1 MIPFKHPNGGDCEH
15 ACCLKIEH
23 LSVKFG
29 GEAALDD
36 VNLHMHCGQM
46 VALIGPNGAG
56 KSTLIRAILGQ
67 REYEGKITFHSADGR
82 EEKLRIGYVPQSP
95 TFDPADAVSVMDLFT
110 CCIFKRPAFLRPTR
124 AMREKVTECLT
135 RVHGEGLIDKR
146 VGTLS
151 GGELQRVLLALALE
165 PMPNI
170 LILDEPL
177 SGVDVEGME
186 LLMQMLDEI
195 RKKIR
200 PLHPHDHA
208 RFFDAAALLRP
219 RRAARGRKAHQ
230 ERNSA
235 GRFELGRVRPRVPHG
250 RWRGMTLW
258 YALCDALGAE
268 FLSMNFM
275 KNALLAVIVMA
286 PLFGLLSTMIVTG
299 KMSFFSDALGH
310 SGFTGIAIGVLCGA
324 ALPIWWAVG
333 LAVAFALL
341 FSFVRSRS
349 SQSADTIIGVFSS
362 TAVALGIFIAT
373 MGGGSFTKFNKYL
386 IGDILSVTPGE
397 IGALALVLL
406 AVAALWVLCSNQ
418 LILTA
423 IHPQLASSRGVKTAR
438 NETLFTVV
446 IAVVVTLAMSWVG
459 LMVINSLLVL
469 PAASARNVAKN
480 VRQYHLFSVLGAL
493 LASVAGLILAYYL
506 GCSAGATIALLL
518 ALFFAVTF
526 ALRRTRA

>member
-67 REYEGKITFHSADGR
+67 REYEGKITFHAADGR

-124 AMREKVTECLT
+124 AMRKKVTECLT
-135 RVHGEGLIDKR
+135 RVHGESLIDKR

-195 RKKIR
+195 RKKYDLSI
-200 PLHPHDHA
+200 LMTTHD
-208 RFFDAAALLRP
+208 FSMLP
-219 RRAARGRKAHQ
+219 RYCD
-230 ERNSA
+230 
-235 GRFELGRVRPRVPHG
+235 RVV
-250 RWRGMTLW
+250 
-258 YALCDALGAE
+258 
-268 FLSMNFM
+268 
-275 KNALLAVIVMA
+275 LLAGGKLIKKGT
-286 PLFGLLSTMIVTG
+286 PLDVLN
-299 KMSFFSDALGH
+299 SDEFAR
-310 SGFTGIAIGVLCGA
+310 
-324 ALPIWWAVG
+324 
-333 LAVAFALL
+333 AFH
-341 FSFVRSRS
+341 
-349 SQSADTIIGVFSS
+349 
-362 TAVALGIFIAT
+362 
-373 MGGGSFTKFNKYL
+373 MGGGA
-386 IGDILSVTPGE
+386 E
-397 IGALALVLL
+397 
-406 AVAALWVLCSNQ
+406 
-418 LILTA
+418 
-423 IHPQLASSRGVKTAR
+423 
-438 NETLFTVV
+438 
-446 IAVVVTLAMSWVG
+446 
-459 LMVINSLLVL
+459 
-469 PAASARNVAKN
+469 
-480 VRQYHLFSVLGAL
+480 
-493 LASVAGLILAYYL
+493 
-506 GCSAGATIALLL
+506 
-518 ALFFAVTF
+518 
-526 ALRRTRA
+526 